1 MLGFVRPIRRQ
12 PRPKL
17 ATAPTEIGL
26 KHQKDPLAITHVDS
40 PSRTPAP
47 LHLRGHVHDDR
58 PAIAL
63 EPQTLFGMGNNLGD
77 AVGVAVDGEVK
88 APIVIDAGL
97 PSAFSLVKLLSVER
111 GVVQVANQIVDLLD
125 EGFLDRQ
132 RCVEQ
137 PLDGGLRKVDVHPNF
152 LDLAALAVLRIFFL
166 RKAAT
171 SAPSLNGP

>member
-1 MLGFVRPIRRQ
+1 M
-12 PRPKL
+12 
-17 ATAPTEIGL
+17 
-26 KHQKDPLAITHVDS
+26 
-40 PSRTPAP
+40 
-47 LHLRGHVHDDR
+47 
-58 PAIAL
+58 
-63 EPQTLFGMGNNLGD
+63 
-77 AVGVAVDGEVK
+77 
-88 APIVIDAGL
+88 
-97 PSAFSLVKLLSVER
+97 
-111 GVVQVANQIVDLLD
+111 VQVANQIVDLLD

>member
-1 MLGFVRPIRRQ
+1 VG
-12 PRPKL
+12 
-17 ATAPTEIGL
+17 
-26 KHQKDPLAITHVDS
+26 S

-111 GVVQVANQIVDLLD
+111 G
-125 EGFLDRQ
+125 
-132 RCVEQ
+132 
-137 PLDGGLRKVDVHPNF
+137 GGSGCEPD
-152 LDLAALAVLRIFFL
+152 
-166 RKAAT
+166 
-171 SAPSLNGP
+171 S